1 MRRNATRR
9 WGHLALV
16 MFLPLALLL
25 SIVALQ
31 QVRWQRLFAAEGE
44 ALAQQA
50 ELELQKRTLQ
60 VQLLKN
66 LPALGFRN
74 LLHDWTFLQF
84 LQYFGN
90 WEHRR
95 LTGYDLADNYFEV
108 MVDRDPY
115 HFDAYIFMSST
126 LSVYAS
132 QPERA
137 VELQKLGLE
146 SLTPEAPPEAYFIWR
161 QVGIDQILFLDDIAG
176 AIESHE
182 MAAQWA
188 AQSPDPRGA
197 EDQFSLQKTADF
209 LKTDPDNT
217 SVQVNA
223 WLQVLAASVY
233 EETQSIAIANIEALG
248 YELQPVNDGYMAR
261 PKRATTSD
269 E

>member
-1 MRRNATRR
+1 MMI
-9 WGHLALV
+9 W
-16 MFLPLALLL
+16 PLGLLL
-25 SIVALQ
+25 GIMVSQ

-44 ALAQQA
+44 VLSQQA
-50 ELELQKRTLQ
+50 ELELQKQTLQ

-66 LPALGFRN
+66 LPALGFQN
-74 LLHDWTFLQF
+74 LFHDWTFLQF

-90 WEHRR
+90 WDHRQ
-95 LTGYDLADNYFEV
+95 LTGYDLADDYFEV
-108 MVDRDPY
+108 MVERDPY

-126 LSVYAS
+126 LSIYVG
-132 QPERA
+132 QPDRA

-146 SLTPEAPPEAYFIWR
+146 SLTPEVPPEAYFIWR
-161 QVGIDQILFLDDIAG
+161 QVGIDQILFLDDITG

-188 AQSPDPRGA
+188 AQSPDPRGE

-223 WLQVLAASVY
+223 WLQVLSSSVY
-233 EETQSIAIANIEALG
+233 EETQAIAIANIEALG

-261 PKRATTSD
+261 PKSAPTSD